1 MPFLLILYSIY
12 RFLGESIYYLVLKFA
27 VGDKPMD
34 RLRIMIILVLAGV
47 LLAGCVSNP
56 PPNQTT
62 VQPTAPI
69 VQPTKAPTITLNGA
83 GATFPYPLISKW
95 SSEHN
100 KINPNI
106 QINYQSV
113 GSGAGIQQITAKTV
127 DFGAS
132 DAPLSQQEYT
142 NASGIL
148 QIPESIGAVVV
159 AYNLPGIQKGIK
171 MSGDIVADI
180 FLGKITK
187 WNDPRIVSLNPDTK
201 LPDKDIIVAHRSD
214 GSGTTFVFTDYLSA
228 VSPDWKSKVGKGK
241 SVNWPVGLGGKGNE
255 GVSGLLS
262 QNPYSIGYIELAY
275 AKLNNIP
282 YAYIKNRSGKFIE
295 PTLETTA
302 NAAASA
308 VPTLPAGEASWS
320 SVSIVD
326 APGDNSY
333 PIGSFTY
340 LLVYKDQIDK
350 TKGKTLAEFLWW
362 VVHDGQKYSS
372 DLLYVPLPN
381 EVVSLNEK
389 TIKLM
394 NYNGQPL
401 I

>member
-1 MPFLLILYSIY
+1 MSRLKTIIILIL
-12 RFLGESIYYLVLKFA
+12 
-27 VGDKPMD
+27 
-34 RLRIMIILVLAGV
+34 AGA
-47 LLAGCVSNP
+47 LLAGCVSKSP
-56 PPNQTT
+56 AE
-62 VQPTAPI
+62 VQPTGA
-69 VQPTKAPTITLNGA
+69 QPTKAPETMTLNGA

-95 SSEHN
+95 SSDYN
-100 KINPNI
+100 KIKPAI

-113 GSGAGIQQITAKTV
+113 GSGAGIKQITARTV

-132 DAPLSQQEYT
+132 DAPLTEQEF
-142 NASGIL
+142 AAVSGIL

-159 AYNLPGIQKGIK
+159 AYNLQGVQSGIK
-171 MSGDIVADI
+171 LSGDVVADI

-187 WNDPRIVSLNPDTK
+187 WNDPRIISLNPGIQF
-201 LPDKDIIVAHRSD
+201 PAKDIVVAHRSD

-228 VSPDWKSKVGKGK
+228 VSLDWKSKVGKGK
-241 SVNWPVGLGGKGNE
+241 SVNWPTGLGGKGNE
-255 GVSGLLS
+255 GVAGLLN
-262 QNPYSIGYIELAY
+262 QNPYTIGYIELVY
-275 AKLNNIP
+275 AKIQNIS
-282 YAYIKNRSGKFIE
+282 YAYIKNKAGNFIE

-302 NAAASA
+302 NAAAGA
-308 VPTLPAGEASWS
+308 VPALPAGDASWS

-326 APGDNSY
+326 APGDNAY

-340 LLVYKDQIDK
+340 LLVYKDQTDK
-350 TKGKTLAEFLWW
+350 TKGKALAEFLWW
-362 VVHDGQKYSS
+362 AVHDGQKYSS

-381 EVVSLNEK
+381 EVISLNEK

>member
-1 MPFLLILYSIY
+1 MNQSKIVLILI
-12 RFLGESIYYLVLKFA
+12 
-27 VGDKPMD
+27 
-34 RLRIMIILVLAGV
+34 LAGV
-47 LLAGCVSNP
+47 LIAGCISKQP
-56 PPNQTT
+56 ADKTT
-62 VQPTAPI
+62 VQPTMATE
-69 VQPTKAPTITLNGA
+69 QPTKAPATITLNGA
-83 GATFPYPLISKW
+83 GATFPYPLIFKW
-95 SSEHN
+95 SSEYN
-100 KINPNI
+100 KIKPDV

-113 GSGAGIQQITAKTV
+113 GSGAGIKQITAKTV

-132 DAPLSQQEYT
+132 DAPLTEQEYA
-142 NASGIL
+142 NISGIL

-159 AYNLPGIQKGIK
+159 AYNIPDIEKGVK
-171 MSGDIVADI
+171 LSGDVVADI

-187 WNDPRIVSLNPDTK
+187 WNDPGIVSINPGIQF
-201 LPDKDIIVAHRSD
+201 PAKDIIVAHRSD

-228 VSPDWKSKVGKGK
+228 VSPDWRSKAGKGK
-241 SVNWPVGLGGKGNE
+241 SVNWPAGLGGKGNE
-255 GVSGLLS
+255 GVAGLLN

-275 AKLNNIP
+275 ARLQNIP
-282 YAYIKNRSGKFIE
+282 YAYIKNRAGKFIE

-302 NAAASA
+302 NAAAGA
-308 VPTLPAGEASWS
+308 VPTLPAGDASWS

-326 APGDNSY
+326 AAGDNSY

-340 LLVYKDQIDK
+340 FLVYKDQTDK
-350 TKGKTLAEFLWW
+350 TNGKILAEYLWW
-362 VVHDGQKYSS
+362 AVHDGQKYSS